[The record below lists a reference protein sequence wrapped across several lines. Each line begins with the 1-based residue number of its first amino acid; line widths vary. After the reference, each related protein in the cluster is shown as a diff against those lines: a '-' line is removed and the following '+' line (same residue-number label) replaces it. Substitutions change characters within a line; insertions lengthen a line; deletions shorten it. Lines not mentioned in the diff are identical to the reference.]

1 MKRDEIKEFINKAVA
16 EAIQSSLASLQTQTE
31 FEEKRKAVSEPVQ
44 MLLTVCL
51 KYSDGSLQKL
61 GDIIGD
67 KREFRTGSKGY
78 YISGKVEGL
87 SGDRYQITCNA
98 VLIGSKPKK

>member
-1 MKRDEIKEFINKAVA
+1 MKQSEIKAFVEKAVA
-16 EAIQSSLASLQTQTE
+16 EALKSSLSSLQSQTDG
-31 FEEKRKAVSEPVQ
+31 EKKRIANEPVQ

-51 KYSDGSLQKL
+51 KYADGSLQKL
-61 GDIIGD
+61 GDILGD
-67 KREFRTGSKGY
+67 RREFRTGSKGY

-87 SGDRYQITCNA
+87 HGDRYQVTCNA